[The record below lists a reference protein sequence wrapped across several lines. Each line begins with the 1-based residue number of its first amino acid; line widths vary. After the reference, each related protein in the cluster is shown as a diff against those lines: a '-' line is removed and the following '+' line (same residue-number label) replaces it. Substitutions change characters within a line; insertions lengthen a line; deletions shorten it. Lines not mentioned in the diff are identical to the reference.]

1 MSVSRRGG
9 KPILRHGF
17 LLTGQC
23 NVETLIEHA
32 DTSTR
37 LHRVDFEPCA
47 TIGASFTTKWG
58 PMATFDDVV
67 RLCADLPEVTVSTS
81 HGTPALKVRA
91 KGFCRSWGARDSSKA
106 NIGDVEVL
114 VVFCELDEREFLLA
128 ESDGSIF
135 TAPHYDG
142 HGAVLVLL
150 DATIIRAL
158 FVPSM
163 VVLFGRLN
171 WWMPRSLTRLL
182 AVKPLISSRRLG
194 NPDASEEALL
204 RRSVRRI
211 EERNA

>member
-1 MSVSRRGG
+1 MSIS
-9 KPILRHGF
+9 
-17 LLTGQC
+17 
-23 NVETLIEHA
+23 
-32 DTSTR
+32 S
-37 LHRVDFEPCA
+37 
-47 TIGASFTTKWG
+47 
-58 PMATFDDVV
+58 
-67 RLCADLPEVTVSTS
+67 
-81 HGTPALKVRA
+81 PALRSAHHLPQSGVRRPRSMTSSVCARTCPRSRCRLRTELLLSRCA

-114 VVFCELDEREFLLA
+114 VVFCELDEKEFLLA

-135 TAPHYDG
+135 TATRFDG

-163 VVLFGRLN
+163 VVLFGRLS

-182 AVKPLISSRRLG
+182 AVKPSISSRRLG